1 MKARPSGRTVGFCR
15 REEMRMLKRA
25 GNGKFLMMAV
35 VVPILAAFMLGIGLY
50 PMVHMEPGDVPV
62 AVVSEDA
69 GAFVQGQQ
77 VNAGAALAANIEKMS
92 KGNDMIRVSLI
103 DDANKAISQSEDGKY
118 SAVVVIPSD
127 FSARQLAHSAG
138 AGEAPNIE
146 VYINQGSYGLLGTVM
161 ESAVTQ
167 MVDQMGKAMSPDSA
181 EPLSCDI
188 RYINPVD
195 NMGEGLMSVN
205 GHALAGMITWMN
217 MLIATVMLYMYGRRR
232 PDPDVKPE
240 TLAGDGGGCADMAD
254 MADTEAAANLGVA
267 ADDRAMR
274 RRTVNVQL
282 IFSAVSS
289 LTAAATVM
297 IVLRYVMGFDIEPGS
312 TFCYLMVMI
321 FGFMMLILGIMRWL
335 GFGGIALAA
344 LAMFTSLGT
353 IYIPYEALP
362 GFWQTYIYPWAP
374 VRFIGEGFREIF
386 FLGGSWMNAETLGAL
401 IMAAAGIA
409 LAYLSILRKGK
420 SAASGKEAGGSGG
433 AAGSEV

>member
-1 MKARPSGRTVGFCR
+1 MKARPAGRTAGFCR
-15 REEMRMLKRA
+15 REEMRMLRKA

-50 PMVHMEPGDVPV
+50 PMVHMEPRDVPV
-62 AVVSEDA
+62 AVVPEDEGA
-69 GAFVQGQQ
+69 GVQGQQ
-77 VNAGAALAANIEKMS
+77 INAGAVLAANIEKIS
-92 KGNDMIRVSLI
+92 KANDTIRVSLI
-103 DDANKAISQSEDGKY
+103 GDANKALSQSEDGKY
-118 SAVVVIPSD
+118 SAVVVIPPD

-146 VYINQGSYGLLGTVM
+146 IYINQGNYGLLGTVM
-161 ESAVTQ
+161 ESAMTQ
-167 MVDQMGKAMSPDSA
+167 MVDQLGKAMSPDSA
-181 EPLSCDI
+181 EPISCDI

-205 GHALAGMITWMN
+205 GHALAGMITWIT
-217 MLIATVMLYMYGRRR
+217 MLIAAVMLYMYGRKR
-232 PDPDVKPE
+232 PEPGVKAE
-240 TLAGDGGGCADMAD
+240 TPAGDGSGCANMAD
-254 MADTEAAANLGVA
+254 MAAVTDAGAVT
-267 ADDRAMR
+267 DDRATR

-282 IFSAVSS
+282 IFGAVSS
-289 LTAAATVM
+289 LMAAAAAA
-297 IVLRYVMGFDIEPGS
+297 IVLRYVMGFDIELGG

-321 FGFMMLILGIMRWL
+321 FGFMMLILGIMKWL

-386 FLGGSWMNAETLGAL
+386 FLGGSWMNAETFGAL

-420 SAASGKEAGGSGG
+420 GAAADKEAGGSGD
-433 AAGSEV
+433 AGIPEV